1 MEGYVKEQQYYY
13 CDLKDLQFTD
23 TLPLYY
29 LWIDFNVFNRYNQS
43 CLKIFSQLF
52 QIDAVPDLKT
62 LVIRISSL
70 SAIKKRI
77 RIIAASS
84 LTENVYEYIQNNSV
98 IDRAMLFCSK
108 KIKAEQII
116 KTYPKIKSASY
127 DETEVINTV

>member
-1 MEGYVKEQQYYY
+1 M
-13 CDLKDLQFTD
+13 
-23 TLPLYY
+23 
-29 LWIDFNVFNRYNQS
+29 
-43 CLKIFSQLF
+43 
-52 QIDAVPDLKT
+52 PDLKT